1 VCVYHWISGFIVP
14 AFDDPPVQCVLIITT
29 EYRMVSKDEH
39 KKQLLQK
46 RKATKKRSQQ
56 AKKDR
61 LKHIKTK
68 KFGGKADQGIT
79 VEYVAPDLPFSEGDP
94 KYEPYKAI
102 FERFS
107 IKEEDEDDDA
117 DEDEEE
123 AKKDEGPKKK
133 VKLEVDDDDD
143 SDDDRRNFKGLSKRQ
158 KRLRNRMSVAK
169 LKTLVRRPD
178 VVEACDTTAP
188 NPELLVYLKA
198 YRNTVPVPRHWSS
211 KRRYLAGKRGVE
223 KPPFKLPEYIEA
235 TGIAKIRQAIVERDA
250 ERSRKATSRLKLQ
263 PKMGKLDID
272 YQVLHDAFFKYST
285 RPPMSKHNDLY
296 FEGKE
301 MEVKMGHKKPG
312 ILSAALKEALAMPD
326 DYPPPWLYN
335 MQRYGPPPSYPS
347 LKIAGL
353 NAPIPF
359 GCEYGFHTGGW
370 GKPPVDEY
378 GQPLY
383 GDIRTREPEQTFGD
397 EGFWG
402 ELEDAESEEEE
413 EEMDVEKE
421 GVATPVM
428 GTATPI
434 IGSVTPM
441 VASGIASITG
451 TRSISGVS
459 SITSGVD
466 TGTGTGTGTR
476 TRGVA
481 SISGVSSASMTPS
494 GPQLFKVL
502 EEQKHRSGGGVF
514 PSNRGYKMSGQ
525 KTPMGMATPGIAT
538 PGIAT
543 PGIATPGIATP
554 GIASAGI
561 HTGAHTGIN
570 TPGIAT
576 PGIATPIGGI
586 ATPMGGIAT
595 PIGGIVTPAGIAQT
609 PVAGM
614 DTPGVAVNLNTS
626 DMEAEGAL
634 TADIIRQQLKQH
646 EEQAKKARDKAG
658 QKEATKKKK
667 DTKTNKTAKKFKF

>member
-1 VCVYHWISGFIVP
+1 
-14 AFDDPPVQCVLIITT
+14 
-29 EYRMVSKDEH
+29 MVSSAAH

-56 AKKDR
+56 AKLER
-61 LKHIKTK
+61 LKSITMK
-68 KFGGKADQGIT
+68 KFGRKPEPQGIT
-79 VEYVAPDLPFSEGDP
+79 VEYVVPDLPFSEGDP

-102 FERFS
+102 FDRFS
-107 IKEEDEDDDA
+107 LKEEEDDEDEKQEEEDE
-117 DEDEEE
+117 EKE
-123 AKKDEGPKKK
+123 KGPRKK
-133 VKLEVDDDDD
+133 VKLEVDEED
-143 SDDDRRNFKGLSKRQ
+143 SDDEKDNLKGLSKRQ
-158 KRLRNRMSVAK
+158 KKLRGRMSVAK
-169 LKTLVRRPD
+169 LKTLVTRPD

-188 NPELLVYLKA
+188 NPQLLVYLKA

-272 YQVLHDAFFKYST
+272 YQVLHDAFFKYIT
-285 RPPMSKHNDLY
+285 KPPLLKHNDLY

-301 MEVKMGHKKPG
+301 MEVKMNHKKPG

-326 DYPPPWLYN
+326 DYPPPWLFN
-335 MQRYGPPPSYPS
+335 MQRYGPPPSYPT
-347 LKIAGL
+347 LKIPGL

-359 GCEYGFHTGGW
+359 GCEYGFHAGGW

-383 GDIRTREPEQTFGD
+383 GDIRAREPEQTFDD
-397 EGFWG
+397 EPLWG

-413 EEMDVEKE
+413 EEMDHDKE

-434 IGSVTPM
+434 MGSVTPM
-441 VASGIASITG
+441 IASGVASITG

-459 SITSGVD
+459 SITSGID

-525 KTPMGMATPGIAT
+525 RTPMGMATPGIAT

-561 HTGAHTGIN
+561 RTGAHTGIN

-658 QKEATKKKK
+658 QKESTKKKDK
-667 DTKTNKTAKKFKF
+667 TKANKTSNKFKF